1 MNVETKIPKA
11 AVKPLVEYCHKVSG
25 EIGKSAA
32 HIFKEFLELMR
43 KYADYFFSRPWPEK
57 LDKRFD
63 LSDVDLSFIES
74 SKDYEEERERF
85 TVVCLRRNIS
95 LDGFDAE
102 GFDEDFGF
110 YGKKACWDC
119 VVPEAMW
126 LREEI
131 KRIEEAIKK
140 IEEEMKAH
148 EPSYV
153 TSSMYAMYKRPD
165 VVRRNSMNYVELRLY
180 EEEGGAEGKVC
191 EVRNK
196 YRCPYGGEANELIEC
211 GRLVKFVWRQIE
223 WYDHYWNPSET
234 FRPAA
239 SEMKW
244 YHYGEPSIID
254 VTSYEDVLK
263 AVEDGR
269 LERIIEERAKYE
281 EEYKG

>member
-1 MNVETKIPKA
+1 MSVETKIPKA
-11 AVKPLVEYCHKVSG
+11 AIKPLVEYCQKLSG
-25 EIGKSAA
+25 EIGKPAT

-43 KYADYFFSRPWPEK
+43 KYADYFFGRPWPEK

-63 LSDVDLSFIES
+63 PSNADSSFIKS
-74 SKDYEEERERF
+74 SKNYNEECERF
-85 TVVCLRRNIS
+85 TVVCLRRNMS
-95 LDGFDAE
+95 LEGFDAD
-102 GFDEDFGF
+102 GFNEDFGF

-119 VVPEAMW
+119 VVPDAMW

-131 KRIEEAIKK
+131 KRIEEAITK
-140 IEEEMKAH
+140 IEEGMKAQ

-153 TSSMYAMYKRPD
+153 ISSMYAMYRRPD
-165 VVRRNSMNYVELRLY
+165 VVRRNKMNYVELRLY

-196 YRCPYGGEANELIEC
+196 YRCPYGEETNELIEC
-211 GRLVKFVWRQIE
+211 GRIAKFVWRQIE
-223 WYDHYWNPSET
+223 WYDLHWNTSET

-239 SEMKW
+239 SEIKW

-269 LERIIEERAKYE
+269 LERIIEERVKYE
-281 EEYKG
+281 KEHKG